1 MPALLRQRPYSAGV
15 VPITMQ
21 PDTVRRSGI
30 FLAVT
35 VVALGGIIY
44 ELLLGAISSY
54 LLGDSVLQ
62 FSLTIG
68 LFLFGMGIG
77 SLAAPYMDD
86 PPEEKF
92 ILVESVLALLGGN
105 SVLALYAAY
114 VFTPFVY
121 PIFVLLVL
129 AIGALVG
136 AEIPLLLRMFRH
148 NQQTVLLVS
157 RILSLDYLGAL
168 LASLLFPLLLLPLL
182 GVMPTAYL
190 VGLSNMA
197 VALML
202 YLLFRRHIPLRH
214 LLLVPILIIGT
225 AVMAAGLFGAK
236 TLANALEN
244 RMYDDPVVFSR
255 QSAYQK
261 IVVTHS
267 GDDTRLYLNN
277 HLQFSGVDEHRY
289 HEALVHVP
297 LGMSRDPETVLVL
310 GGGDGLSVRE
320 LLKYRQVK
328 SIIVVDID
336 REMTDA
342 ASSVRWLTALNL
354 QSLKDPKVQV
364 VNQDAMQYLSN
375 GSRLFDVIII
385 DLPDPSSEA
394 LAKLYSREFYR
405 LVERR
410 MARDGVMA
418 MQATSP
424 YFFHQSFWIIHAT
437 IKNAGLAPIPYHAKV
452 PSFGNWGFVVA
463 AKHPLNVS
471 RLAVSVPT
479 RYLNAEI
486 VQGLFAFDERL
497 QPESRNYPVSTI
509 HNPVVLRTYLSEK
522 RLLERN

>member
-1 MPALLRQRPYSAGV
+1 
-15 VPITMQ
+15 MQ
-21 PDTVRRSGI
+21 PDTIQRGGI

-35 VVALGGIIY
+35 AVALGGIIY

-77 SLAAPYMDD
+77 SFAAPYLRD

-92 ILVESVLALLGGN
+92 ILVESALALLGGN

-121 PIFVLLVL
+121 PVFVVLVV
-129 AIGALVG
+129 AIGTLVG

-148 NQQTVLLVS
+148 NQQTVVLVS

-202 YLLFRRHIPLRH
+202 YLLFRGHVPLRH
-214 LLLVPILIIGT
+214 ALLAPTLIFGT
-225 AVMAAGLFGAK
+225 AVMTAGLFGAQ

-244 RMYDDPVVFSR
+244 RLYEDAVVYSR

-261 IVVTHS
+261 IIVTRS
-267 GDDTRLYLNN
+267 GDDTRLYLNG
-277 HLQFSGVDEHRY
+277 HLQFSSVDEHHY

-297 LGMSRDPETVLVL
+297 LGISREPETALVL

-320 LLKYRQVK
+320 LLKHRGLK
-328 SIIVVDID
+328 SITVVDID
-336 REMTDA
+336 RDMTDA
-342 ASSVRWLTALNL
+342 ASRVPALTALNL
-354 QSLKDPKVQV
+354 HSLKDPKVHV
-364 VNQDAMQYLSN
+364 INQDAMQYLSN
-375 GSRLFDVIII
+375 GSRLFDVILI
-385 DLPDPSSEA
+385 DLPDPTSEA

-424 YFFHQSFWIIHAT
+424 YFFHQSFWTIHAT
-437 IKNAGLAPIPYHAKV
+437 IKSAGLAPIPYHAKV

-471 RLAVSVPT
+471 RLAVNVPT
-479 RYLNAEI
+479 RFLNAEV
-486 VQGLFAFDERL
+486 VQRLFAFDHGL
-497 QPESRNYPVSTI
+497 QPENRDYPVSTF

-522 RLLERN
+522 RLLERD